1 MRITGTR
8 SAIRAPAS
16 STAGTVA
23 PPASARVAAAWITR
37 ASASGSLNGT
47 PSSTR
52 SAPASAYATPTATEA
67 STSGKPPIRYGISA
81 ARPGAAL
88 KAAAMRAAP
97 VSAAAVTRRP
107 RSRRLRRRPPSR
119 VPAQLREHFL
129 QVLVAAP
136 GQAHEVELARLAR
149 RQQPGDRVRGL
160 ERRDDALQPRQRLE
174 RGERVGV
181 GYRLVGRAAAVAQPG
196 VLGARAG
203 VV

>member
-23 PPASARVAAAWITR
+23 PPASARVAAAWITGP
-37 ASASGSLNGT
+37 SASGSLNGT

-88 KAAAMRAAP
+88 KAAAMRAEP
-97 VSAAAVTRRP
+97 VSPAAVTRRP
-107 RSRRLRRRPPSR
+107 PSSLA
-119 VPAQLREHFL
+119 AQLGQHFL

-149 RQQPGDRVRGL
+149 GQQPGDRLGGL
-160 ERRDDALQPRQRLE
+160 ERRDNPLKPRQRLE

-181 GYRLVGRAAAVAQPG
+181 GHRLVGRAAAVAQPG
-196 VLGARAG
+196 ELRA
-203 VV
+203 